1 MKNKLLFLPD
11 IFFALLLIMSC
22 ERASLENL
30 RNEAVESSNRAGY
43 SDFDFSENNLTTYNL
58 TIERQVFDW
67 EKLSYKAKEYLEKI
81 KLKAE
86 DYKE

>member
-11 IFFALLLIMSC
+11 IFFVLLLIMSC

-30 RNEAVESSNRAGY
+30 RNEAMKSSNVPGY
-43 SDFDFSENNLTTYNL
+43 SDFHFSKNNLTTYQL
-58 TIERQVFDW
+58 TIEKQVFDW

-86 DYKE
+86 DYQE